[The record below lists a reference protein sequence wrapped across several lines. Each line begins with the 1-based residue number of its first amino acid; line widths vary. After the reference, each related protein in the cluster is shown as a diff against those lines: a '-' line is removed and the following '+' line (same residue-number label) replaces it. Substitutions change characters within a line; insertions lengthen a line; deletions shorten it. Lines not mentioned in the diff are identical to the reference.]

1 MRSEA
6 IRLSTS
12 SDRVRT
18 SSHSVCAA
26 AAEASIAFASRAAAV
41 GRGCSAVLAKFTGSE
56 PAEYVGL
63 TATSLVASTSLA
75 LEWSG
80 RQRVPA
86 KPFNSLPA
94 ATAEAFAVS

>member
-1 MRSEA
+1 M
-6 IRLSTS
+6 TS

-26 AAEASIAFASRAAAV
+26 TAEASFAFASRAVAV
-41 GRGCSAVLAKFTGSE
+41 GRGCSAVLAKFTGSG
-56 PAEYVGL
+56 PTEYVDL
-63 TATSLVASTSLA
+63 TVTWLVASTCLA
-75 LEWSG
+75 LTWNG

-86 KPFNSLPA
+86 KPFSSLPT